1 MRHKLAARAFV
12 GVQKLLLLSRMF
24 PSYACLGSEFWSPWQ
39 PGCRRASLPL
49 LWPRG
54 KGSTGQVSHLLTE
67 SLSFALSLSRSLSLE
82 SLSGDPTQG
91 EAWRYAANGPA
102 PGQVALLGDHPY
114 LLLQVLAAVALRVQS
129 VCRFGLA
136 SLLLFISSAL
146 DSRSRTS
153 VKPLSESAG
162 RRVRGAG
169 KGGALPAP
177 PAPPYTSPRLV
188 SFPLRLLQCLSQLL
202 LSAEGRDGTPRLLFN
217 ADSSPR
223 EIALGS
229 WCCPVPRHISDSAHL
244 QNLLRAPLRL
254 KSPRPRPGGAAPLR
268 RQPASARSQQ
278 PPVRCTPRPEPEPD
292 EKEKERERESLR
304 LKGRK
309 GNIE

>member
-1 MRHKLAARAFV
+1 MSK
-12 GVQKLLLLSRMF
+12 SI
-24 PSYACLGSEFWSPWQ
+24 S
-39 PGCRRASLPL
+39 
-49 LWPRG
+49 
-54 KGSTGQVSHLLTE
+54 
-67 SLSFALSLSRSLSLE
+67 SFALASRKRLDGAGLSSPDRISLVRSLSRALSRSNLLAGIPLKVRHGGMPQTAQLRAKSRSSVTTPICCCRSWPPSLYGCRAS
-82 SLSGDPTQG
+82 
-91 EAWRYAANGPA
+91 A
-102 PGQVALLGDHPY
+102 
-114 LLLQVLAAVALRVQS
+114 
-129 VCRFGLA
+129 RFGLA

-292 EKEKERERESLR
+292 EKEKERERER
-304 LKGRK
+304 ELKA
-309 GNIE
+309 